1 MNLLNASRRIID
13 NLSHAQLDKLS
24 NELDIDANTTL
35 DLVMLAPAAG
45 QLADFIS
52 TRKALNLGYEEGNP
66 FIKNVVRN
74 TVLFGAIKL
83 GVSAGMA
90 YSVHKLD
97 QAGHKNLSKIV
108 SGIGFLVGA
117 GPAISNVLT
126 MRKK

>member
-1 MNLLNASRRIID
+1 MTISESARRIVN

-24 NELDIDANTTL
+24 SELDTDANVTL
-35 DLVMLAPAAG
+35 DLVTFAPAIG
-45 QLADFIS
+45 QLADFI
-52 TRKALNLGYEEGNP
+52 TTKKALNLGYEEGNP
-66 FIKNVVRN
+66 FIKSIVRN
-74 TVLFGAIKL
+74 TALFGAIKL

-90 YSVHKLD
+90 YSVHKLE
-97 QAGHKNLSKIV
+97 QAGHKNLSKVV